1 MISNFCDGKGTKI
14 FWNVQIN
21 KNKIKQNFSKLFFL
35 ETIWNVRSAIGTGSG
50 LGTPARLSAV
60 LVLFVGSRYYLRPNP
75 LLNRPQ
81 ESWNAPWRY
90 WTARKALSGYS
101 CITQARVCDGNAMSV
116 R

>member
-1 MISNFCDGKGTKI
+1 M
-14 FWNVQIN
+14 QIN

-60 LVLFVGSRYYLRPNP
+60 LVLFVGRRYYLRPIILWNHLEP
-75 LLNRPQ
+75 FGTAAGY
-81 ESWNAPWRY
+81 WNAADFSLLFSATGPPAGLIAA
-90 WTARKALSGYS
+90 THV
-101 CITQARVCDGNAMSV
+101 RVCDGNAMNV